1 MGTMKKLVAA
11 LAVCFAVL
19 VFTILHINKYQDIR
33 TTLLRDPPL
42 NAIRHYLS
50 LQQND
55 TLLESIKGTNKSLTV
70 VTAFFTIGSFPKGT
84 LHTVRTSNT
93 YNVWMRTFL
102 FMKNPVIFYTDN
114 KTYADFFVAL
124 RKNASLLTE
133 VVHLNRSELWA
144 FQIIPKI
151 KKIYSTPGYPQH
163 YQNTF
168 FPEYTSLTHSKQQV
182 LDSAARKK
190 VFDTDYYCW
199 LDAGYFR
206 DIVHREKKFWLEVPD
221 DFNKSRIGVTRVFY
235 SDLERTSARTI
246 ILGNLIWVGGGVFL
260 GTPEVISRFHDQYK
274 KAVMRYLN
282 QGIMNVEH
290 QILYAMYTKQERQK
304 YPIDIEVQLYVP
316 GQRQVINTNPWFY
329 LGYVMYREGT
339 V

>member
-1 MGTMKKLVAA
+1 MKKLSAA
-11 LAVCFAVL
+11 LSVCFAVL
-19 VFTILHINKYQDIR
+19 AFTILYINQYQDIR
-33 TTLLRDPPL
+33 TTLLRVPPL
-42 NAIRHYLS
+42 NAIRHYLY

-93 YNVWMRTFL
+93 YNVWMRTFV

-151 KKIYSTPGYPQH
+151 KKIYSTPEYPPH

-168 FPEYTSLTHSKQQV
+168 FPKYTSLTHAKQQV

-190 VFDTDYYCW
+190 VFDTDFYCW

-206 DIVHREKKFWLEVPD
+206 DIVHREKTFWLEVPD